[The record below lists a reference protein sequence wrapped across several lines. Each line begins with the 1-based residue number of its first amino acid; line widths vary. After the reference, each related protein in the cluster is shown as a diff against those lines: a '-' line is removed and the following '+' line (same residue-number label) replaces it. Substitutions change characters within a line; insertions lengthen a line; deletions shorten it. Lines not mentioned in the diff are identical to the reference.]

1 MARGGIYKSEVK
13 RAREQVRA
21 QGRHPSV
28 DAVRIELGNTGSKT
42 TIQRYLREIEE
53 EEGGRTGG
61 KVVLSDVLQNLTL
74 RLAEQLQEEAD
85 QKLVQL
91 QAAHAEELRAAREA
105 GAALQDELQSV
116 AKALEGARR
125 DVAEGQQR
133 YDELTAR
140 FAAEAQMRAQ
150 VQQLAADVQTQLQV
164 QTAHSESLEA
174 KYADAR
180 RSLEHFREAAKE
192 QRDRETRKHESEVQF
207 LQQEIRSLQNA
218 LTEAQAKF
226 VTANDDRTRLQT
238 DLAAATRGLE
248 AVDRAKGELAAVT
261 ERLARAMADREGLS
275 KQLEAERRRADVLA
289 GDAQKGADERQ
300 RLETRVRELEAAL
313 LTANVRQE
321 SSERLQAQIDE
332 QIRAQFGR
340 LLQGAKKPARA

>member
-13 RAREQVRA
+13 RAREQLRA

-116 AKALEGARR
+116 AKALEGAQR

-150 VQQLAADVQTQLQV
+150 AQQLAADLQTQLQV
-164 QTAHSESLEA
+164 QTAHSDSLEA

-248 AVDRAKGELAAVT
+248 AADRAKGELAAVT